1 MRQAAVSQWADTL
14 QKRIEA
20 CRTQADEYATGIERL
35 AGSGDPRT
43 PFRESYKQFLQA
55 IAEESEVAQEA
66 ELVQSQASRA
76 RGKSDFR
83 TQLEHSQAEMLA
95 EGRAEVD
102 VWIHNFNAQNSPIQY
117 AELERMMQ
125 DDRDW
130 HELRTRIQSSTLE
143 TALCQERVDN
153 LNSRIVCLQA
163 EGGKA
168 SGDEEEMLASLA
180 SQQETLEQQ
189 RRDIM
194 LQIARAD
201 ITLESQEHS
210 TAQSAG

>member
-1 MRQAAVSQWADTL
+1 M
-14 QKRIEA
+14 
-20 CRTQADEYATGIERL
+20 
-35 AGSGDPRT
+35 
-43 PFRESYKQFLQA
+43 
-55 IAEESEVAQEA
+55 AQEA

>member
-1 MRQAAVSQWADTL
+1 
-14 QKRIEA
+14 
-20 CRTQADEYATGIERL
+20 
-35 AGSGDPRT
+35 
-43 PFRESYKQFLQA
+43 
-55 IAEESEVAQEA
+55 
-66 ELVQSQASRA
+66 
-76 RGKSDFR
+76 
-83 TQLEHSQAEMLA
+83 
-95 EGRAEVD
+95 
-102 VWIHNFNAQNSPIQY
+102 
-117 AELERMMQ
+117 MMQ

>member
-1 MRQAAVSQWADTL
+1 M
-14 QKRIEA
+14 
-20 CRTQADEYATGIERL
+20 
-35 AGSGDPRT
+35 
-43 PFRESYKQFLQA
+43 
-55 IAEESEVAQEA
+55 
-66 ELVQSQASRA
+66 
-76 RGKSDFR
+76 
-83 TQLEHSQAEMLA
+83 
-95 EGRAEVD
+95 
-102 VWIHNFNAQNSPIQY
+102 
-117 AELERMMQ
+117 
-125 DDRDW
+125 
-130 HELRTRIQSSTLE
+130 
-143 TALCQERVDN
+143 
-153 LNSRIVCLQA
+153 CLQA